1 METLII
7 RSRSQK
13 AIRLIQELSRE
24 IEAESK
30 KLTTREIEDL
40 CLGQSIKKGLRSGNS
55 NRGKI
60 IKRLQK

>member
-30 KLTTREIEDL
+30 KPTTREIEDL
-40 CLGQSIKKGLRSGNS
+40 YPGQSVKKGLRSGNS
-55 NRGKI
+55 NRGKT
-60 IKRLQK
+60 IK